1 MTKGSCPIASVLRS
15 EEGTKAVHP
24 APGRVQSD
32 CLVTNK
38 SAASFPARWI
48 TKMRKPRRMAN
59 KSALAG
65 KRVTYLYTPTLMM
78 ITYLL

>member
-1 MTKGSCPIASVLRS
+1 MLSVLRS

-24 APGRVQSD
+24 ALGRVQLD

-38 SAASFPARWI
+38 SAANFPARWI
-48 TKMRKPRRMAN
+48 TKMRKPRRTAN
-59 KSALAG
+59 KSASAG
-65 KRVTYLYTPTLMM
+65 ERVTYLYTPTLMM